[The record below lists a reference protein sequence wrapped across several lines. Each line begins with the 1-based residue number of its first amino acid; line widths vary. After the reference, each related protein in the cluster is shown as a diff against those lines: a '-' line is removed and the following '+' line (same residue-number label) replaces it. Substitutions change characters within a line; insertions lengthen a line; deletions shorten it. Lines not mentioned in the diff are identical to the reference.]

1 MPGTQRDLYEVLG
14 VPRDATADQIK
25 HAYRA
30 KVRECHP
37 DTHPNDPD
45 AEQKYKEV
53 NAAFSVLGDQE
64 KRARYDQFGTTDDM
78 PGGNPFGGMGAEDIF
93 GDLFG
98 SMLKVRSTNFTCLT
112 FLSRKNCSSRN
123 TRSSERKRTVL
134 STEERQ

>member
-1 MPGTQRDLYEVLG
+1 MPETQRDLYEVLG
-14 VPRDATADQIK
+14 VARDATADQIK

-64 KRARYDQFGTTDDM
+64 KRARYDQFGTADDIS
-78 PGGNPFGGMGAEDIF
+78 G
-93 GDLFG
+93 
-98 SMLKVRSTNFTCLT
+98 
-112 FLSRKNCSSRN
+112 
-123 TRSSERKRTVL
+123 
-134 STEERQ
+134 